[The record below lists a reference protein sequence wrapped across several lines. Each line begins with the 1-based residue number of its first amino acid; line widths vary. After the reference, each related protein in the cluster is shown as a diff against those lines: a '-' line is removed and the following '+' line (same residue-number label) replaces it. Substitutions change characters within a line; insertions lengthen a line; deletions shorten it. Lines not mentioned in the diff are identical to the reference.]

1 MARPRTKPAQAAAN
15 LLGLRVKSDF
25 ELHRT
30 VEKGLPAR
38 SLEAVLRAAK
48 KAGLEGALI
57 LDLVGPRSTM
67 NRRLREHQAL
77 TTDESD
83 RLVRFSRVY
92 SLAVETFGSHDKAH
106 HWLLRSS
113 SNLSEGEEEVTPLQ
127 LLASETGGRL
137 VEQRLHQ
144 IAHGMFA

>member
-1 MARPRTKPAQAAAN
+1 MEAALTPAN
-15 LLGLRVKSDF
+15 LLGLKVKSDF

-30 VEKGLPAR
+30 VEQGLPAK
-38 SLEAVLRAAK
+38 SLEAVLLRARRT
-48 KAGLEGALI
+48 GLEPTLI
-57 LDLVGPRSTM
+57 LDLIGPRSTM

-77 TTDESD
+77 TADESD
-83 RLVRFSRVY
+83 RLVRFSRIY
-92 SLAVETFGSHDKAH
+92 GLAIETFGSHEKAH
-106 HWLLRSS
+106 RWLLRLSA
-113 SNLSEGEEEVTPLQ
+113 NLAAGEDEVAPLQ